1 MTSVVDATK
10 RGSEG
15 FDVVKPGDE
24 LVEVNGAMVVDPK
37 DEGAIA
43 DLAAAIENA
52 PRPLVATFVEGED
65 REALF
70 AGQEAK
76 RGPAR
81 APKKTTKKF
90 KLAAK
95 NIYAPPD
102 DAFLVVVDRDG
113 VYRGYVAAD
122 GSTVKDAKGAL
133 LGTIDAALG
142 VATDAKGV
150 LLGKVAVTAGDDSTV
165 ALDSAKGARL
175 GYADMGRSA
184 VLDADRNTVLEID
197 GAGEARGHDGLFVGA
212 FLDFDYSKTRLVAFL
227 FLLVAPK
234 LLQEKRKSVFR
245 AIRKSAAKAT
255 GAHGMFAKGA

>member
-1 MTSVVDATK
+1 M
-10 RGSEG
+10 
-15 FDVVKPGDE
+15 
-24 LVEVNGAMVVDPK
+24 
-37 DEGAIA
+37 
-43 DLAAAIENA
+43 
-52 PRPLVATFVEGED
+52 
-65 REALF
+65 
-70 AGQEAK
+70 
-76 RGPAR
+76 
-81 APKKTTKKF
+81 
-90 KLAAK
+90 
-95 NIYAPPD
+95 
-102 DAFLVVVDRDG
+102 
-113 VYRGYVAAD
+113 
-122 GSTVKDAKGAL
+122 KDAKGAL